1 MLVSY
6 YVPRLP
12 LPSAWL
18 HTMSPQGP
26 DATHSGNWPDHLCK
40 LSSQTTC
47 LSYSSVYLHSGVFT
61 LHSSSFRSP
70 SRSPTTHARYVEKY
84 GRNVRIR
91 GLGPVGASGTD
102 FGIQLIPLYHSGM
115 NASCPLILSL
125 CLMFSRIVPSTRN
138 PGSHVD

>member
-1 MLVSY
+1 MCRVC
-6 YVPRLP
+6 PCLP
-12 LPSAWL
+12 LGCIPCL
-18 HTMSPQGP
+18 HRAPTQLTPETGR
-26 DATHSGNWPDHLCK
+26 
-40 LSSQTTC
+40 TTC
-47 LSYSSVYLHSGVFT
+47 ANSLRKPHVFCTRVCTCTPVCFT

-115 NASCPLILSL
+115 NASCPLILPL
-125 CLMFSRIVPSTRN
+125 CLMYSRIAPSTRN